1 MVVDINECVLTVNY
15 AKPVIAREPVS
26 QKALRFGNI
35 TMVCE
40 AASSS
45 ESMLTISWKKD
56 NQVQSQFY
64 VCLDRILI

>member
-1 MVVDINECVLTVNY
+1 MTVNYAKSVCVWLTVNY
-15 AKPVIAREPVS
+15 AKPVVTREPAS

-45 ESMLTISWKKD
+45 NSVLAIRWKKE
-56 NQVQSQFY
+56 NQVHS
-64 VCLDRILI
+64 R